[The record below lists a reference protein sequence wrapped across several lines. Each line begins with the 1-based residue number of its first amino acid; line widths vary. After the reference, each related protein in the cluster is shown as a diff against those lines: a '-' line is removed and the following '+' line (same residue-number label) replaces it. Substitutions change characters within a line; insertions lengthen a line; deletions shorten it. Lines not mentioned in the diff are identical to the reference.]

1 MSAQSSLR
9 AALTRSMLLA
19 TGGALG
25 VALAAMLALQAYVVT
40 RDAERSLATVGQVIA
55 TFSQAAVEFDDAAAA
70 SEALATLANQPDSE
84 YAALL
89 KPSGEVFA
97 SWGELPA
104 DWKELAS
111 AAKSAS
117 LLANR
122 AVWTTSITSGSR
134 ALGTLV
140 LSSSLDGAIG
150 QLASMAGVMTAIAL
164 VAFAIAAVLSGRLR
178 DEIARPLAEL
188 ARSAEAM
195 AGGDL
200 RADTKIVREDEIGGL
215 ANSFNRMAQ
224 SLRALVAQAR
234 ESSHAVAGEA
244 KRLADAS
251 SAMFDD
257 ARQHEGAATET
268 ASAVEQL
275 SAQVAE
281 LSRTA
286 ATLAASAK
294 EASNTTATTDRAL
307 SASANGV
314 TQLFETVD
322 ETAASVLELTAAV
335 RQIAGNAGQLGDAT
349 KSTADAML
357 SLDQA
362 LREVESNARESREAT
377 QQAADAARSGEAAVD
392 QAVSG
397 MGVIAHSF
405 GDVERIV
412 GDLAQRSK
420 AIEQVLG
427 VIEEVA
433 DQTNLLALN
442 AAIIASQAGSHGQ
455 AFSVVAAEVKGL
467 AKRTAAS
474 AREIGTSIGSVLKGI
489 DAAVAATS
497 SGSERVREGTRR
509 SQEAGAALRVIRE
522 SAERSSGAVEA
533 IARAAE
539 DQVRGIETVSAELM
553 RVRSMVEEIGRAT
566 REQDNAG
573 GDIQRGVENVR
584 DLAEGLKRSTG
595 DLSDQS
601 RVSSRAV
608 ESVATALTQIRDG
621 AESQRSATSH
631 ILEATHVFRDG
642 AAETTRRAE
651 SMRATV
657 KALHERSAALEREL
671 GRFTG

>member
-1 MSAQSSLR
+1 MSHQTSLR
-9 AALTRSMLLA
+9 AALTRAMVLA

-25 VALAAMLALQAYVVT
+25 VSLAAMLALEAYVVT
-40 RDAERSLATVGQVIA
+40 RDAERSLATLGQVIA
-55 TFSQAAVEFDDAAAA
+55 TFSQAAFEFDDSAAAG
-70 SEALATLANQPDSE
+70 EALATLANQPDVE
-84 YAALL
+84 YAVLL
-89 KPSGEVFA
+89 QPSGEVFA
-97 SWGELPA
+97 SWGELPNR
-104 DWKELAS
+104 
-111 AAKSAS
+111 SAS
-117 LLANR
+117 LAQQESGASLVENQS
-122 AVWTTSITSGSR
+122 VWKASVTSGDR
-134 ALGTLV
+134 LLGTLV
-140 LSSSLDGAIG
+140 LSARLDGAFAQI
-150 QLASMAGVMTAIAL
+150 ASMAAVMTAIAL
-164 VAFAIAAVLSGRLR
+164 GAFALAAALSGRLR

-200 RADTKIVREDEIGGL
+200 RAEAKIARDDEIGGL
-215 ANSFNRMAQ
+215 ASSFNRMGQ

-244 KRLADAS
+244 KRLSDAGN
-251 SAMFDD
+251 AMLDD
-257 ARQHEGAATET
+257 ARQHEGAATDT
-268 ASAVEQL
+268 STSVERL

-281 LSRTA
+281 LSRT
-286 ATLAASAK
+286 TSVLAQSAQ
-294 EASNTTATTDRAL
+294 EASDTTAATDRAL

-314 TQLFETVD
+314 NQLFETAD

-335 RQIAGNAGQLGDAT
+335 RQIAGNASQLGDAT

-357 SLDQA
+357 TLDGA
-362 LREVESNARESREAT
+362 LREVEANARASRSAT
-377 QQAADAARSGEAAVD
+377 QQAADAARSGETAVD
-392 QAVSG
+392 QVVSG
-397 MGVIAHSF
+397 MDAVAHSF
-405 GDVERIV
+405 GEVEHIV

-420 AIEQVLG
+420 AIEQVLR

-433 DQTNLLALN
+433 DQTHLLALN
-442 AAIIASQAGSHGQ
+442 AAIIASQAGTQGQ

-474 AREIGTSIGSVLKGI
+474 AREIGSSIGSVLKGI

-509 SQEAGAALRVIRE
+509 SEEAGAALRVIRE
-522 SAERSSGAVEA
+522 SSERSSGAVDA

-539 DQVRGIETVSAELM
+539 DQVRGVETVSAELM
-553 RVRSMVEEIGRAT
+553 RVRAMVDEIGRAT

-573 GDIQRGVENVR
+573 GDIQRGIETVR

-595 DLSDQS
+595 DISDQS
-601 RVSSRAV
+601 RVSARAV

-621 AESQRSATSH
+621 AETQRAAAAH
-631 ILEATHVFRDG
+631 ILEATHVFREA

-651 SMRATV
+651 SMHATV

>member
-1 MSAQSSLR
+1 MSQQTSLR

-25 VALAAMLALQAYVVT
+25 VALAAMLALEAYVVT
-40 RDAERSLATVGQVIA
+40 RDAERSLATVGEVIS
-55 TFSQAAVEFDDAAAA
+55 TFSQAAFEFDDADAAA
-70 SEALATLANQPDSE
+70 EALATLANQPDAA
-84 YAALL
+84 YAVLV

-97 SWGELPA
+97 SWGEIPEDVAALP
-104 DWKELAS
+104 EQAS
-111 AAKSAS
+111 GAS
-117 LLANR
+117 LLANQS
-122 AVWTTSITSGSR
+122 VWKASISSGSR
-134 ALGTLV
+134 SLGTLV
-140 LSSSLDGAIG
+140 LSTSLNGAFAQI
-150 QLASMAGVMTAIAL
+150 ASMAAVMTAIAL
-164 VAFAIAAVLSGRLR
+164 GAFAIAAVLSGRLR

-200 RADTKIVREDEIGGL
+200 RAEAKIAREDEIGGL
-215 ANSFNRMAQ
+215 ASSFNRMGQ

-234 ESSHAVAGEA
+234 ESSHAIAGEA
-244 KRLADAS
+244 KRLSDAGN
-251 SAMFDD
+251 AMLDD
-257 ARQHEGAATET
+257 ARQHEGAAADT
-268 ASAVEQL
+268 ATSVEQL
-275 SAQVAE
+275 STQVAE
-281 LSRTA
+281 LSRT
-286 ATLAASAK
+286 TGVLAESAK
-294 EASNTTATTDRAL
+294 QASDTTAATDRAL
-307 SASANGV
+307 TASASGV
-314 TQLFETVD
+314 NQLFETVD

-335 RQIAGNAGQLGDAT
+335 RQIAGNASQLGDAT

-362 LREVESNARESREAT
+362 LREVESNARESRDAT

-392 QAVSG
+392 QVVSG
-397 MGVIAHSF
+397 MGAVAHGF
-405 GDVERIV
+405 GEVERIV

-420 AIEQVLG
+420 AIEQVLR

-474 AREIGTSIGSVLKGI
+474 AREIGSSIGSVLKGI

-497 SGSERVREGTRR
+497 SGAERVREGTRR
-509 SQEAGAALRVIRE
+509 SEEAGAALRVIRT
-522 SAERSSGAVEA
+522 SAERSSGAVDA

-539 DQVRGIETVSAELM
+539 DQVRGIETFSAELM
-553 RVRSMVEEIGRAT
+553 RVRTMVDEIGRAT

-573 GDIQRGVENVR
+573 GDIQRGIETVR

-621 AESQRSATSH
+621 AESQRAAAGH

-657 KALHERSAALEREL
+657 KALH
-671 GRFTG
+671 

>member
-1 MSAQSSLR
+1 MSRQTSLR
-9 AALTRSMLLA
+9 AALTRAMVLA

-25 VALAAMLALQAYVVT
+25 VSLAAMLALEAYVVT

-55 TFSQAAVEFDDAAAA
+55 TFSQAAFEFDDSAAAG
-70 SEALATLANQPDSE
+70 EALATLANQPDVE
-84 YAALL
+84 YAVLL
-89 KPSGEVFA
+89 QPSGEVFA
-97 SWGELPA
+97 SWGELPNR
-104 DWKELAS
+104 
-111 AAKSAS
+111 SAS
-117 LLANR
+117 LAEQESGASLVENQS
-122 AVWTTSITSGSR
+122 VWKTSVTSGGR
-134 ALGTLV
+134 LLGTLV
-140 LSSSLDGAIG
+140 LSARLNAAFAQI
-150 QLASMAGVMTAIAL
+150 ASMAAVMTAIAL
-164 VAFAIAAVLSGRLR
+164 GAFALAAALSGRLR

-200 RADTKIVREDEIGGL
+200 RAEAKVARDDEIGGL
-215 ANSFNRMAQ
+215 ASSFNRMGQ

-244 KRLADAS
+244 KRLSDAGN
-251 SAMFDD
+251 AMLDD
-257 ARQHEGAATET
+257 ARQHEGAATDT
-268 ASAVEQL
+268 SSSVERL

-286 ATLAASAK
+286 SVLAQSAQQASD
-294 EASNTTATTDRAL
+294 TTAATDRAL

-314 TQLFETVD
+314 NQLFETVD

-335 RQIAGNAGQLGDAT
+335 RQIAGNASQLGDAT

-357 SLDQA
+357 TLDGA
-362 LREVESNARESREAT
+362 LREVEANARASRSAT
-377 QQAADAARSGEAAVD
+377 QQAADAARSGETAVD
-392 QAVSG
+392 QVVSG
-397 MGVIAHSF
+397 MDAVAHSF
-405 GDVERIV
+405 GEVEHIV

-420 AIEQVLG
+420 AIEQVLR

-442 AAIIASQAGSHGQ
+442 AAIIASQAGTHGQ

-474 AREIGTSIGSVLKGI
+474 AREIGISIGSVLKGI

-509 SQEAGAALRVIRE
+509 SEEAGAALRVIRE
-522 SAERSSGAVEA
+522 SSERSSGAVDA

-539 DQVRGIETVSAELM
+539 DQVRGVETVSAELM
-553 RVRSMVEEIGRAT
+553 RVRAMVEEIGRAT

-573 GDIQRGVENVR
+573 GDIQRGIETVR
-584 DLAEGLKRSTG
+584 NLAEGLKLSTG
-595 DLSDQS
+595 DISDQS
-601 RVSSRAV
+601 RVSARAV

-621 AESQRSATSH
+621 AETQRAAAAH
-631 ILEATHVFRDG
+631 ILEATHVFREG

-657 KALHERSAALEREL
+657 KALHDRSAALEREL